1 MDGCFEEKDGGMNK
15 KISVIIP
22 CYNLKKD
29 VIAGEADSGET
40 AFDICMQS
48 VLSQTIGLC
57 NMEIILVDD
66 ASTDDGYTS
75 NVLRTYEQMF
85 PEQVLVV
92 LLEENQ
98 RQGGARNIGLS
109 YATGEYVAFLDA
121 DDWVS
126 ENLYERV
133 YQKAVDTGAD
143 MVYFFHEAVQGRIR
157 VPMDDLSIP
166 ESHCILS
173 DAGLRKRFLLSPLV
187 DYRCTTKLYRRQLL
201 VDTGVCF
208 PHHLIYEEPAFT
220 YPLMFYVECYAVVP
234 EILYHYRINPN
245 STMNTSHSFER
256 LKNHPIV
263 QLMLFREMAE
273 RGFVK
278 QYGEEI
284 QYHFL
289 HSYFYETLLFAAN
302 QDVQIPID
310 FYREMQ
316 DTVMELIPEW
326 RKNRYLDSDGDI
338 LLARVLDV
346 GLDRNFSQAG
356 LDRFGQ
362 QVKEWSGQ

>member
-1 MDGCFEEKDGGMNK
+1 MSK
-15 KISVIIP
+15 KVSVIIP

-29 VIAGEADSGET
+29 VVAGKEGNKET

-48 VLSQTIGLC
+48 VLHQTIGLD
-57 NMEIILVDD
+57 NMEVILVDD

-75 NVLRTYEQMF
+75 NVLRFYEQMF

-109 YATGEYVAFLDA
+109 YAAGEYVAFLDA
-121 DDWVS
+121 DDWIS
-126 ENLYERV
+126 KNLYERV
-133 YQKAVDTGAD
+133 YQKAADVNAD
-143 MVYFFHEAVQGRIR
+143 MVYFFHEAVKGRVQ

-166 ESHCILS
+166 ENHCVLS
-173 DAGLRKRFLLSPLV
+173 DTGLRKRFLLSPLV

-201 VDTGVCF
+201 EDTGVRF

-220 YPLMFYVECYAVVP
+220 YPLMFYVQCYAVVP

-256 LKNHPIV
+256 LKNHPMV
-263 QLMLFREMAE
+263 QRMLFHEMTE
-273 RGFVK
+273 RGFMEL
-278 QYGEEI
+278 YGEEI
-284 QYHFL
+284 RYHFL

-302 QDVQIPID
+302 QGIEVPAD
-310 FYREMQ
+310 FFEEMQ
-316 DTVMELIPEW
+316 DTVTDLAPGC
-326 RKNRYLDSDGDI
+326 RGNCYLDSDGDD
-338 LLARVLDV
+338 LLAKVLEL
-346 GLDRNFSQAG
+346 GLRRRFTQAD
-356 LDRFGQ
+356 LNRFCL
-362 QVKEWSGQ
+362 QVKAWSRDGDVE

>member
-1 MDGCFEEKDGGMNK
+1 MSK
-15 KISVIIP
+15 KVSVIIP

-29 VIAGEADSGET
+29 IIAGEAGSGET

-48 VLSQTIGLC
+48 VLSQTIGLE
-57 NMEIILVDD
+57 NIEIILVDD

-109 YATGEYVAFLDA
+109 YAAGEYVAFLDA

-133 YQKAVDTGAD
+133 YQKAVDADAD
-143 MVYFFHEAVQGRIR
+143 MVYFFHEAVKGRVR

-173 DAGLRKRFLLSPLV
+173 DAELRKRFLHSPLV

-201 VDTGVCF
+201 EDTGVRF

-220 YPLMFYVECYAVVP
+220 YPLMFYMTCYAVVP

-256 LKNHPIV
+256 LKNHPQV
-263 QLMLFREMAE
+263 QLMLFKEMAE
-273 RGFVK
+273 RGFMEL
-278 QYGEEI
+278 YGEEI

-302 QDVQIPID
+302 QDIEVPAD
-310 FYREMQ
+310 FYEEMQ
-316 DTVMELIPEW
+316 DTVMDLVPGW
-326 RKNRYLDSDGDI
+326 KGNSYLDSDGDV
-338 LLARVLDV
+338 LLAKVLDI
-346 GLDRNFSQAG
+346 GLERRYTQAE
-356 LDRFGQ
+356 LNTFCL
-362 QVKEWSGQ
+362 QVKAWS